1 MHAYQDMVFS
11 TAARL
16 LGNEAQAQD
25 VAQDVFLKAY
35 ENFEQLRI
43 STAKGGW
50 LKTVTTN
57 LSLNHLSR
65 YRRRWRFFSEFRRDA
80 ATEEETQL
88 DLAVADSALDGI
100 AEEERRL
107 LVEQALRRL
116 PEHQRVPLVLYHFEE
131 LSYEDIARQLGI
143 SLAKVRTDILRAR
156 VTMAK
161 LLARAHLG
169 DAPSK
174 PSPS

>member
-1 MHAYQDMVFS
+1 M
-11 TAARL
+11 
-16 LGNEAQAQD
+16 
-25 VAQDVFLKAY
+25 
-35 ENFEQLRI
+35 
-43 STAKGGW
+43 
-50 LKTVTTN
+50 
-57 LSLNHLSR
+57 
-65 YRRRWRFFSEFRRDA
+65 
-80 ATEEETQL
+80 
-88 DLAVADSALDGI
+88 ADSALDGI

-143 SLAKVRTDILRAR
+143 SLAKVRTDILRGR

>member
-1 MHAYQDMVFS
+1 MQAYQDMVFS

-25 VAQDVFLKAY
+25 VAQDVFLKAF
-35 ENFEQLRI
+35 ENFEQLRT
-43 STAKGGW
+43 STTKGGW

-65 YRRRWRFFSEFRRDA
+65 YRRRWRFFSEFHRDE
-80 ATEEETQL
+80 ATDEESQL
-88 DLAVADSALDGI
+88 DVAVADSALDGI
-100 AEEERRL
+100 AEEERQL
-107 LVEQALRRL
+107 LLEQALRRL

-131 LSYEDIARQLGI
+131 LSYEDIARQLRI

-156 VTMAK
+156 VRLAR
-161 LLARAHLG
+161 LLARTQLSDAH
-169 DAPSK
+169 SR